1 MDYVK
6 TFEQYQKYGMGKKF
20 EQHPDFS
27 TYKKQLGWNEKVKS
41 PKTGEFYQ
49 VEGLIKRELVP
60 ESWNPPRVDAKGKPV
75 KYPIKH
81 VSEII
86 RKRLVDG
93 SECLLS
99 RQMWYGLDQ
108 LGNEIN
114 VSMNDKECF
123 NDVLPVRAL
132 KPEDPKANPNLKG
145 TKMVSVIDRLENR
158 IKYTEPFKADTAQ
171 KLYDMRNGKCSLCV
185 IDESGG
191 DHPPV
196 TVPSFE
202 HFKSTPFD
210 ELWEMVTTPK
220 YKMDR
225 SYGDN
230 LDNSHIG

>member
-49 VEGLIKRELVP
+49 VEDLIKRELVP

-145 TKMVSVIDRLENR
+145 TKMVSVSIGL
-158 IKYTEPFKADTAQ
+158 KTE
-171 KLYDMRNGKCSLCV
+171 
-185 IDESGG
+185 
-191 DHPPV
+191 
-196 TVPSFE
+196 
-202 HFKSTPFD
+202 
-210 ELWEMVTTPK
+210 
-220 YKMDR
+220 
-225 SYGDN
+225 
-230 LDNSHIG
+230 